1 MRRTQ
6 TAIVGCILLLILAA
20 RPVHADESWSERITF
35 SGYGDVHYN
44 NPAIGTMSQSA
55 PSEADVHRLVLG
67 WAYEFTPQI
76 RVDVEV
82 DFEHAAKEIELEL
95 AHLDYDLTPNLTFRA
110 GSVLMPVGP
119 LNEFHEPTLYYS
131 VERPYVEKYIVPTT
145 WQEIGLGLVGR
156 SKNGALAYRGYVV
169 TGMDAM
175 GFTGLDGLHDG
186 ISHGSEGKAEDLAG
200 VARVEYASA
209 SGLSLGVSGYYG
221 GADQGDSTLKKVL
234 VAVGGADARYRGHGW
249 DIRGVAYGV
258 TVDGAGRVFSATG
271 QGLGKTM
278 VGWYG
283 EVAYDL
289 LRRDAR
295 AARGRSLVVFG
306 RFEDFDTMNEVPSGL
321 VSDPLAARQVIAAG
335 LSYLPIEKVALKGD
349 FEHWKDDTD
358 TQLNRFNLGFAFR
371 F

>member
-1 MRRTQ
+1 MKRTS
-6 TAIVGCILLLILAA
+6 AALIGFCLLLGSVA
-20 RPVHADESWSERITF
+20 RPALAEESWSERISF
-35 SGYGDVHYN
+35 SGYGDIHYN
-44 NPAIGTMSQSA
+44 NPAIGTMKQSA
-55 PSEADVHRLVLG
+55 LSEADVHRLVLG

-110 GSVLMPVGP
+110 GSLLMPVGP
-119 LNEFHEPTLYYS
+119 LNEFHEPPLYYS

-145 WQEIGLGLVGR
+145 WQEIGMGLVGR
-156 SKNGALAYRGYVV
+156 SKSGALAYRGYVV
-169 TGMDAM
+169 TGLDAL
-175 GFTGLDGLHDG
+175 GFTGLEGLDGG

-200 VARVEYASA
+200 VARVEYAAA
-209 SGLSLGVSGYYG
+209 SGLSIGLSGYYG
-221 GADQGDSTLKKVL
+221 GADQGDSTLKKVF
-234 VAVGGADARYRGHGW
+234 VAIGGADARYRGHGW
-249 DIRGVAYGV
+249 DVRGAAYGV
-258 TVDGAGRVFSATG
+258 TVDGAGRVSSATG
-271 QGLGKTM
+271 QGIGKTM
-278 VGWYG
+278 IGWYG

-295 AARGRSLVVFG
+295 EGGGRSLMVFG

-321 VSDPLAARQVIAAG
+321 VSDPSAARRVITAG
-335 LSYLPIEKVALKGD
+335 LSYLPIEKIAFKGD

-358 TQLNRFNLGFAFR
+358 AQLNRFNLGLAFR